1 MNRLLG
7 SRFAWSAAVIE
18 SRGARSATL
27 PYLQV
32 GVRMWQV
39 VDAVLLRNLRRR
51 RVIG

>member
-1 MNRLLG
+1 MNRLFG
-7 SRFAWSAAVIE
+7 SGFALSAVVIE
-18 SRGARSATL
+18 SGGATL

-39 VDAVLLRNLRRR
+39 VDAVFLR